1 MRERARG
8 VRESVT
14 TFWLRGYQDNIVAL
28 AAMLSYYLLLSI
40 LPLALLALY
49 IAGRVLE
56 SSPLEDQVLNDL
68 RTVFPA
74 TARSTL
80 AGVLDQIRSS
90 SAGFGI
96 VAIVASI
103 WLGSSFWGGLDTAFC
118 RIYHVPC
125 RSWVRQKG
133 FALAMLVV
141 VLLFLVATIA
151 VPTLQSLL
159 AAGRSD
165 LPFGLGD
172 VEALV
177 FVASLAISIAIVFS
191 VLCAIYWTVPNQR
204 VPWRA
209 VWPGALGATLA
220 ITVVD
225 YGFPV
230 YLSTVSTLADIG
242 TTLVFILIVLLWF
255 FVLSL
260 VILSGATINAIR
272 FELHETGELRAKT

>member
-1 MRERARG
+1 LRERTRG
-8 VRESVT
+8 FRRSVT

-80 AGVLDQIRSS
+80 AGALDQIRSS
-90 SAGFGI
+90 SPGFGI
-96 VAIVASI
+96 IAIVARI
-103 WLGSSFWGGLDTAFC
+103 WLGSSFWSGLDTAFC

-141 VLLFLVATIA
+141 VLLFIVATIA

-159 AAGRSD
+159 ATGRSD
-165 LPFGLGD
+165 LPLGLGD

-191 VLCAIYWTVPNQR
+191 VLCAIYWTVPNRR

-209 VWPGALGATLA
+209 VWPGALAATLA

-230 YLSTVSTLADIG
+230 YLSTVSTLADVG

-260 VILSGATINAIR
+260 IILSGATINAIR
-272 FELHETGELRAKT
+272 FELHETGELRAKA

>member
-8 VRESVT
+8 FRRSVT

-80 AGVLDQIRSS
+80 AGALDQIRSS
-90 SAGFGI
+90 STRFGI
-96 VAIVASI
+96 IAIVASI
-103 WLGSSFWGGLDTAFC
+103 WLGSSFWSGLDTAFC

-141 VLLFLVATIA
+141 VLLFIVATIA

-159 AAGRSD
+159 ATGRSD
-165 LPFGLGD
+165 LPLGLGD

-191 VLCAIYWTVPNQR
+191 VLCAIYWTVPNRR

-209 VWPGALGATLA
+209 VWPGALAATLA

-230 YLSTVSTLADIG
+230 YLSTVSTLADVG

-260 VILSGATINAIR
+260 IILSGATINAIR
-272 FELHETGELRAKT
+272 FELHETGELRAKA

>member
-8 VRESVT
+8 LRGHLT
-14 TFWLRGYQDNIVAL
+14 TFWLRAYQENVVAL
-28 AAMLSYYLLLSI
+28 AAMLAYYLLLSI

-56 SSPLEDQVLNDL
+56 STPLEEQVLNDL
-68 RTVFPA
+68 RTLFPA

-80 AGVLDQIRSS
+80 AGALDQIRASS
-90 SAGFGI
+90 TGFGI
-96 VAIVASI
+96 VAVVASI
-103 WLGSSFWGGLDTAFC
+103 WLGSTFWSGLDTAFC

-141 VLLFLVATIA
+141 VLMFILATIA

-159 AAGRSD
+159 VAGRDD
-165 LPFGLGD
+165 LPLGLGE
-172 VEALV
+172 VQLFV
-177 FVASLAISIAIVFS
+177 FAASLGISIAIIFT
-191 VLCAIYWTVPNQR
+191 VLCAIYRTVPNRR

-220 ITVVD
+220 ITVID
-225 YGFPV
+225 YGFPL
-230 YLSTVSTLADIG
+230 YLSTVSTLADVG
-242 TTLVFILIVLLWF
+242 TTLVFILIVLIWF
-255 FVLSL
+255 FLLSL
-260 VILSGATINAIR
+260 VIVCGATINAIR
-272 FELHETGELRAKT
+272 FELHETGELRAKV

>member
-177 FVASLAISIAIVFS
+177 FAASLAISIAIVFS
-191 VLCAIYWTVPNQR
+191 VLCAIYWTVPNRR